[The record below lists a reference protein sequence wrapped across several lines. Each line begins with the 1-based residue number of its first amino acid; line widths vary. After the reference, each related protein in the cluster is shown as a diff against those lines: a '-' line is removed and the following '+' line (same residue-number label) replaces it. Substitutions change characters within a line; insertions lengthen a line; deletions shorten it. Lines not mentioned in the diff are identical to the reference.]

1 MQKAILAL
9 QILFLS
15 VGIYFVYKLNQL
27 SIEIE
32 KALLVIQEIQTYTY
46 KIENIIEK
54 FEKLEPIFD
63 NLTRL
68 SEIISIIIDPL
79 GSEG

>member
-1 MQKAILAL
+1 
-9 QILFLS
+9 
-15 VGIYFVYKLNQL
+15 
-27 SIEIE
+27 
-32 KALLVIQEIQTYTY
+32 
-46 KIENIIEK
+46 NIIEK